1 MGALASMQV
10 QGPPSC
16 QLLFE
21 RLVTLGLA
29 LEKLTS
35 QIGYELLGIRERAV
49 GRHAH
54 LRTSSGPTFRA
65 DHTVIDTGHHMF
77 SIGTITVTPR
87 E

>member
-54 LRTSSGPTFRA
+54 LRTSSGPTLWA
-65 DHTVIDTGHHMF
+65 DHTVISTATTGC
-77 SIGTITVTPR
+77 
-87 E
+87 